1 MRAELEPR
9 LYKHFE
15 IGRLIALRKGGIQ

>member
-1 MRAELEPR
+1 MRAELEPH

-15 IGRLIALRKGGIQ
+15 IGRLIALRKGGVQ